1 MAAPSDWC
9 MTSVTSAGTTTNAS
23 RGPGTVPALR
33 RNRHGTITR
42 TVRGLS
48 PVPGPAGRYRSA
60 MPPSRLRLS
69 ARGVL
74 FVVLALGL
82 LGIAVAAATARE
94 WAVAVAAAVLAA
106 WMADLALRDLGV
118 RRRRA

>member
-1 MAAPSDWC
+1 M
-9 MTSVTSAGTTTNAS
+9 
-23 RGPGTVPALR
+23 PG
-33 RNRHGTITR
+33 H
-42 TVRGLS
+42 
-48 PVPGPAGRYRSA
+48 
-60 MPPSRLRLS
+60 RLRPS

-94 WAVAVAAAVLAA
+94 WAVAVAAAVLGG

-118 RRRRA
+118 RGRA